1 MNLILNHLIFGVHL
15 IRRQGVKHIK
25 FVRGTHHAHLFST
38 AKMINGN
45 VMRNPKNPR
54 QELAFFIV
62 LATFQCIHNLN
73 KGVLEQIV
81 CQIGVPNDEENFR
94 INLLLMAV
102 QKEFERCLI
111 PREVEGD
118 QLLVRE

>member
-1 MNLILNHLIFGVHL
+1 
-15 IRRQGVKHIK
+15 
-25 FVRGTHHAHLFST
+25 
-38 AKMINGN
+38 MINGY
-45 VMRNPKNPR
+45 VMRNPKNPW

-62 LATFQCIHNLN
+62 FATFQCIHHLN
-73 KGVLEQIV
+73 KGILEQIV
-81 CQIGVPNDEENFR
+81 GQIGVPNDEENFR